1 MAGSDHDLREH
12 EPAGHRPRD
21 LSTIHHRLRAGLGC
35 VVLTVGCFL
44 GAFLA
49 GNSFSA
55 QAAMGVLLAGLVLS
69 VIASLVAA
77 VIGVAGVVAFLA
89 LRGRYILVL
98 VLAILCSPLLWLVAL
113 TLLS

>member
-1 MAGSDHDLREH
+1 MISASTS
-12 EPAGHRPRD
+12 RPGTGRGTSAR
-21 LSTIHHRLRAGLGC
+21 STTGRRLFWAGLGC

-55 QAAMGVLLAGLVLS
+55 QVAMGVLLAGLVLS

-77 VIGVAGVVAFLA
+77 VIGVAGVVAFPA

-113 TLLS
+113 ALLS